1 LAYSFSYI
9 FEEKNKLIKSFR
21 KIFPFADIPQIFM
34 LFYAIYLRINQY
46 DITVNRYFVVVF
58 GLWLLVTSLYFVFSK
73 KKNLIVI
80 PALLALFIIIIS
92 IIPKYNVY
100 TLPEARQLNRLETNL
115 EKAKILENSKIIPL
129 KKYSDISGD
138 LSKNIYSGIDYL
150 CDFNSCENIKE
161 LFPKIY
167 AEILKEDKIEWEK
180 RNEKDLEYYEKN
192 HDKYDYLD
200 EDYKKDLE
208 NRKYD

>member
-1 LAYSFSYI
+1 
-9 FEEKNKLIKSFR
+9 
-21 KIFPFADIPQIFM
+21 M

-73 KKNLIVI
+73 KKNLIAI

-100 TLPEARQLNRLETNL
+100 TLPEARQLDRLETNL

-129 KKYSDISGD
+129 NKYSDISQE
-138 LSKNIYSGIDYL
+138 LSKFVYG
-150 CDFNSCENIKE
+150 
-161 LFPKIY
+161 
-167 AEILKEDKIEWEK
+167 
-180 RNEKDLEYYEKN
+180 
-192 HDKYDYLD
+192 
-200 EDYKKDLE
+200 
-208 NRKYD
+208 